1 MSEPGQ
7 PNQPSVP
14 DQTGPA
20 GEPSHPIAALTDAG
34 LEALLHRAI
43 RITLILGGLAAV
55 VVGFSTGWRNAAM
68 LAAGTAVSAASITE
82 WRRLVRIIN
91 AQMDRKQTPRGAAV
105 AAVFFVL
112 RLTVFAAVIYV
123 SLKCFRGSVAALLG
137 GLGLAVVAMAWE
149 AIGLLLGTKDQG
161 LRD

>member
-14 DQTGPA
+14 QQEAAP
-20 GEPSHPIAALTDAG
+20 EHPLAALTDAG

-149 AIGLLLGTKDQG
+149 AIGLLLGT
-161 LRD
+161 RD

>member
-1 MSEPGQ
+1 MTEPGL
-7 PNQPSVP
+7 PNETGAPQAGVP
-14 DQTGPA
+14 
-20 GEPSHPIAALTDAG
+20 EHPLAALTDAG
-34 LEALLHRAI
+34 LEALLRRAI

-55 VVGFSTGWRNAAM
+55 VVGVATGWRNAAM

-105 AAVFFVL
+105 AGVFFVL

-149 AIGLLLGTKDQG
+149 AIGLLSGTKDQG